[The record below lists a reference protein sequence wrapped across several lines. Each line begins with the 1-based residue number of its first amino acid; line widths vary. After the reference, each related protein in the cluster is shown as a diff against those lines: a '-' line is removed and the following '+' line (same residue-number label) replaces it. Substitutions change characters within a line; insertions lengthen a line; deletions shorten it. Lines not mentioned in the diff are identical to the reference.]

1 MNPENLWIN
10 SAITLGAIALTFF
23 VILFFMILESKKKD
37 INPSNIVAFIDKYSL
52 AFGVVF
58 IIVGLALWIPILNG
72 SESMFWFKSE
82 RVEYD
87 FPPAPELIP
96 QGYVWNSTVPPY
108 ILVLNRAYFNI
119 RYFEFVSLGFLL
131 LIIGVKFIIAPV
143 FRGIKK
149 LFRGIKKWIARPK

>member
-1 MNPENLWIN
+1 VNPENLWIN
-10 SAITLGAIALTFF
+10 SVITLGAIAVAFF
-23 VILFFMILESKKKD
+23 VILFFMILEGKKKD
-37 INPSNIVAFIDKYSL
+37 INPSNIVVFIDKYSL

-58 IIVGLALWIPILNG
+58 IIIGGLALWIPILNG

-96 QGYVWNSTVPPY
+96 PNHVWNSTVPPY
-108 ILVLNRAYFNI
+108 ILIVDRAYFNI
-119 RYFEFVSLGFLL
+119 RYFIFMSLGFLS
-131 LIIGVKFIIAPV
+131 LIIGVNSIIAPV

-149 LFRGIKKWIARPK
+149 WRTKPK